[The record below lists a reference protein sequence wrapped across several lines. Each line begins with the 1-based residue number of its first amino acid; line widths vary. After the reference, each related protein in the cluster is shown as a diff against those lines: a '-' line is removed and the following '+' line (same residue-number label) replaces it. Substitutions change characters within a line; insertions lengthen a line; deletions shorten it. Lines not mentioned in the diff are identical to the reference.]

1 MNMKKLITITAM
13 ATTMLA
19 IGAGTFES
27 IPFNQPTFSDA
38 DPLGVTA
45 ITTAQTTATEAK
57 TTATEAKQK
66 ATALETTIAET
77 VQKGQLTNDVVIVGN
92 AKGANGAGME
102 STTTSIVFAVNRDID
117 ELDAANGE
125 ILFAADKVRFSTGI
139 GAIWFGDQTLQ
150 SILAGAGQG
159 EVNTIQTIKI
169 NGVALTPDG
178 DRAVDITIPSTGDAN
193 VIESITVNG
202 TALTPDANK
211 AVAITIPDAGQSN
224 VIETVKVNGEAL
236 TPDGNKAV
244 DITIPSLP
252 TDLLKWK
259 DNAVSGANNYL
270 AFGNNN
276 TAGQMTFTFGNWNSD
291 GYGAVVFGNSNNT
304 EHASF
309 VYGSYN
315 TAGNSSIVFGE
326 SNVVGQSSTVI
337 GGYGNQVGNT
347 SLVWGPYNNVGDL
360 SMVFGTGNLAN

>member
-13 ATTMLA
+13 ATTVLA

-27 IPFNQPTFSDA
+27 IPFNQPTFSDS

-125 ILFAADKVRFSTGI
+125 ILFASDKVRFSTGI

-159 EVNTIQTIKI
+159 EVNTIQTIKV
-169 NGVALTPDG
+169 NGSALTPDG
-178 DRAVDITIPSTGDAN
+178 DRAVDITIPPAGDAN

-211 AVAITIPDAGQSN
+211 AVAITIPDAGQNNVIEKITTNGVEATVGENKTVNIVIPEPGEANVITAITTNGVATAVTGKTVDIVIPAPGDAN
-224 VIETVKVNGEAL
+224 VIETVKVNNIAL
-236 TPDGNKAV
+236 VPDANKAV
-244 DITIPSLP
+244 NITVP
-252 TDLLKWK
+252 D
-259 DNAVSGANNYL
+259 VSGFA
-270 AFGNNN
+270 
-276 TAGQMTFTFGNWNSD
+276 
-291 GYGAVVFGNSNNT
+291 
-304 EHASF
+304 
-309 VYGSYN
+309 
-315 TAGNSSIVFGE
+315 
-326 SNVVGQSSTVI
+326 
-337 GGYGNQVGNT
+337 NT
-347 SLVWGPYNNVGDL
+347 SDINAR
-360 SMVFGTGNLAN
+360 NLAISIAATNAIQGINNAQDIATIKSTLTNFLQQLVIPAP